1 MYAVRFAPSS
11 IMKRLFPSLA
21 FLLLTSFHLL
31 TAITFAAGVGG
42 VPGLRGE
49 KWAPIRAASSEE
61 TAACVQALRDY
72 QGQGDPEQVSALTGF
87 VAANPDSPYRLAVLN
102 ALGNIYFRVSRFS
115 AALESYEQ
123 AWAIGNN
130 PGLDAQASAMA
141 GKAAGELALMY
152 ARLGRYE
159 SLEAL
164 LKQVEGRTFSGS
176 GGNLLDDA
184 RLGFGLMTSNPGI
197 SFRCGPLALSR
208 ILASQANKDY
218 FPAPLRDSVS
228 TRQGFSLTQ
237 TRDFALAAGM
247 TGFRMAKRAPGAAII
262 APAVVHWKVGHY
274 AALLGPPS
282 SKGRY
287 KVEDPTFA
295 TQTPLTISPSALDA
309 EASGYFLVNADPLPP
324 GWTAVDDAEGA
335 QVFGKGATGRPDPD
349 GTHPS
354 SPRVGSNA
362 NNGKCP
368 GMADWGVH
376 TSVVSLNVMDT
387 PLTYSPPVGFP
398 VDVTMTYNS
407 RESQEFVPQPITDTG
422 GRWMRSTVA
431 YLSYEEEVG
440 ANVVPGTG
448 ARNYYKWNAQTQNWQ
463 REKRT
468 YSTLQRLPDGSFQVN
483 YPDGT
488 VEIYSH
494 EAWGWDTFTR
504 EYFRTSLKDPAG
516 NETTFQYEQIS
527 VQGTFGEW
535 TRLKKIIDP
544 VGGETLFQYSANSLD
559 PSRVTDPSGRFAEFS
574 YDADGR
580 LVTIRDVAGIESRFR
595 YKGITDQMEALITP
609 YGESKFEFGE
619 EGPTR
624 WFEAT
629 HPNGDKE
636 RVEFRHKLEG
646 VPVVLPAVPTG
657 ILVTNNYNNER
668 NALYWDRKAMKDAPG
683 DVNSA
688 QITHFLHTP
697 DINISSDLIESVKS
711 PLEGRVWFE
720 YRNQTSGISAP
731 STPDTR
737 MVKMARLLDDGS
749 TQLYQFDTND
759 LGNPTLQ
766 VDPAGRTTT
775 FIYAANMIDLLEIRQ
790 KTGAN
795 TYDTLLTATYNAQH
809 KPVTLVDAGGNTTT
823 MSYNARGQVLTITDA
838 LGRTTTFTYD
848 AQGHMTSADGPL
860 AGTSDKG
867 TFTYDSAHRLVSI
880 TDGASRT
887 ITMQYDALDRLIKK
901 TYPNGEYEQ
910 WTYELL
916 DLKSI
921 RTTSGRVTTYKHD
934 MLRQLTEI
942 ADNTGRRTLLDWCR
956 CGGLKTLID
965 PMGKVT
971 RFSFDVQGR
980 KTGRINPDG
989 TSTSQTYEPVS
1000 GRLSRITDETGRQ
1013 VTFAYNGDNTQASLT
1028 FGGTSPSTP
1037 ALSYLYDAIYRRPVQ
1052 VTQGAEVTAM
1062 TYVPATNGQKG
1073 AGLLATVD
1081 GPLANDTVAY
1091 TYDAVSRITGTSVNG
1106 VPRTVVIDEA
1116 SRISS
1121 VTNSLGT
1128 ITLGYTGGVVG
1139 QLTSETL
1146 PNGQINSRQYA
1157 TSPESPRIQSLTN
1170 RKGSNQLISSF
1181 GYTYNAN
1188 SRITGIIRQIDAG
1201 AVLNDTAGYDSLSR
1215 LSSYQKGLTGGG
1227 TQSFG
1232 FGYDE
1237 ADNRITETI
1246 DGVSRSETPD
1256 LMNALTAT
1264 QPSNLPTRSYE
1275 WDAAGRLA
1283 AVIQGTHRSEFSYNA
1298 VGQRSRIVE
1307 KDNGATT
1314 TDRRFIYAGM
1324 DLMEERNA
1332 ANTVVKRFFAHGF
1345 TSGANKF
1352 FYTRDHLGSIREVTD
1367 EAGNVRARYDY
1378 DPYGRRTK
1386 VSGDVDAD
1394 LGYTG
1399 HFHHADS
1406 GLMLTFARAYD
1417 ANLGRW
1423 ISRDPTGWR
1432 SGTNAYC
1439 YAANDPLSLRDPLG
1453 LDAMMSVYDGGGI
1466 MNALDSTSHAAFDG
1480 VHDAATNPQNVG
1492 SVAAIGVTAA
1502 ALPAAAPVATGF
1514 GIASIGLATWNII
1527 GNSIGDI
1534 GKHFNYDSYF
1544 TGSAPLDFYRWM
1556 NGGEGD
1562 KQVEEVI
1569 YVCDV
1574 AVQTAMGKKMDK
1586 AVDVVKAAG
1595 PLAKA
1600 FANATEKAGMG
1611 LALKQG
1617 NDLFGPKDSPSATQ
1631 PGAPAAPAPVPNE
1644 PPF

>member
-1 MYAVRFAPSS
+1 MPVACPVLRVPKCLSALLA
-11 IMKRLFPSLA
+11 RLLLPGMQMMASMSLA
-21 FLLLTSFHLL
+21 
-31 TAITFAAGVGG
+31 AGAGEI
-42 VPGLRGE
+42 PGLRGE
-49 KWAPIRAASSEE
+49 KWAPTRAATAEE
-61 TAACVQALRDY
+61 RTACAQALLDY
-72 QGQGDPEQVSALTGF
+72 QSLRIPEKVDALTGF
-87 VAANPDSPYRLAVLN
+87 LAAHPESPYRLAVLTT
-102 ALGNIYFRVSRFS
+102 LGGIYYRTTQLS
-115 AALESYEQ
+115 AALEAYEQ
-123 AWAIGNN
+123 AWAIGAA
-130 PGLDAQASAMA
+130 PDIDPKASAMA

-184 RLGFGLMTSNPGI
+184 RMGFGLMTSNPGI

-208 ILASQANKDY
+208 ILASQGQKDY

-274 AALLGPPS
+274 AALLGPPGS
-282 SKGRY
+282 TGRY
-287 KVEDPTFA
+287 QVEDPTFA
-295 TQTPLTISPSALDA
+295 TQTPLTISPAALDA
-309 EASGYFLVNADPLPP
+309 EGSGYFLVNADPLPP

-335 QVFGKGATGRPDPD
+335 QVFGKGATGGPDPD

-354 SPRVGSNA
+354 SPKVGSNG
-362 NNGKCP
+362 NKGKCP

-407 RESQEFVPQPITDTG
+407 RESQAVATQPITDTG
-422 GRWMRSTVA
+422 GRWLRSTVA

-440 ANVVPGTG
+440 VNVLPGTG
-448 ARNYYKWNAQTQNWQ
+448 ARNYYKWNAQTDTWQ

-468 YSTLQRLPDGSFQVN
+468 YSTLERLPNGSFQVS
-483 YPDGT
+483 YPDGS

-516 NETTFQYEQIS
+516 NETQFQYEQIS

-544 VGGETLFQYSANSLD
+544 VGGETLFQYTANGLD
-559 PSRVTDPSGRFAEFS
+559 PSRVTDPSGRFAEFN

-580 LVTIRDVAGIESRFR
+580 LVLIRDVAGLESRFR
-595 YKGITDQMEALITP
+595 YQGITDLMEALITP
-609 YGESKFEFGE
+609 YGETRFEYGE

-624 WFEAT
+624 WLETT

-646 VPVVLPAVPTG
+646 IPAILPAVPTG
-657 ILVTNNYNNER
+657 ILVGNNYNNER
-668 NALYWDRKAMKDAPG
+668 NALYWDRKAMRDAPG
-683 DVNSA
+683 DVNAA

-697 DINISSDLIESVKS
+697 NINISSDLIESVKA
-711 PLEGRVWFE
+711 PLEGRIWFE
-720 YRNQTSGISAP
+720 YRGQTSGISAP

-737 MVKMARLLDDGS
+737 MVKMGRLLDDGTS
-749 TQLYQFDTND
+749 QIFQFDTND
-759 LGNPTLQ
+759 LGNTTLS

-775 FIYAANMIDLLEIRQ
+775 YIYAENMIDLLEVRQ

-795 TYDTLLTATYNAQH
+795 TYDTLLTATYNTQH

-823 MSYNARGQVLTITDA
+823 FSYNTRGQILTITEA

-848 AQGHMTSADGPL
+848 ALGHLISADGPL
-860 AGTSDKG
+860 PGTSDKG
-867 TFTYDSAHRLVSI
+867 TFGYDSAHRLVSI

-887 ITMQYDALDRLIKK
+887 ITLQYDALNRLIKK
-901 TYPNGEYEQ
+901 TYPNGEFEQ

-916 DLKSI
+916 DLKSV
-921 RTTSGRVTTYKHD
+921 RSVSGRVTTYKRNV
-934 MLRQLTEI
+934 LRQLTEI
-942 ADNTGRRTLLDWCR
+942 ADTAGRRTLLDWCR
-956 CGGLKTLID
+956 CGGLKTIID
-965 PMGKVT
+965 PLGKIT

-980 KTGRINPDG
+980 ITGRTNPDG
-989 TSTSQTYEPVS
+989 TTTQQTYEPVS
-1000 GRLSRITDETGRQ
+1000 GRLSKLTDELGRQ
-1013 VTFAYNGDNTQASLT
+1013 LTFAYNADNSHASLSY
-1028 FGGTSPSTP
+1028 GGAAPATP
-1037 ALSYLYDAIYRRPVQ
+1037 PISYTYDANYLRPVQ

-1062 TYVPATNGQKG
+1062 TYVPATSGQKG
-1073 AGLLATVD
+1073 IGLLSTVD

-1091 TYDAVSRITGTSVNG
+1091 TYDAVSRIVSKSING
-1106 VPRTVVIDEA
+1106 VARSTIVDEA
-1116 SRISS
+1116 GRLTSL
-1121 VTNSLGT
+1121 TNSLGT
-1128 ITLGYTGGVVG
+1128 ITFGYGSLVD

-1146 PNGQINSRQYA
+1146 PNGQINTRQYA
-1157 TSPESPRIQSLTN
+1157 ATAAPQRISEISHH
-1170 RKGSNQLISSF
+1170 KASNQLISRF
-1181 GYTYNAN
+1181 AFTYDVN
-1188 SRITGIIRQIDAG
+1188 SRIIGLTRQIDAG
-1201 AVLNDTAGYDSLSR
+1201 GALNDTSSYDALSR
-1215 LSSYQKGLTGGG
+1215 LVGYQKAQTGGG
-1227 TQSFG
+1227 TQAFG
-1232 FGYDE
+1232 YAYDE
-1237 ADNRITETI
+1237 ADNRVTETI

-1256 LMNALTAT
+1256 LMNALTAS
-1264 QPSNLPTRSYE
+1264 QPSSLPSRSYE

-1283 AVIQGTHRSEFSYNA
+1283 AVVQGTHRSEFSYNA

-1307 KDNGATT
+1307 KENSVVIA
-1314 TDRRFIYAGM
+1314 DRRFVYIGM
-1324 DLMEERNA
+1324 ELAEERNA
-1332 ANTVVKRFFAHGF
+1332 ANAVVKRFFAHGF

-1367 EAGNVRARYDY
+1367 EAGTVRARYDY

-1406 GLMLTFARAYD
+1406 GLTLTFARAYD

-1423 ISRDPTGWR
+1423 ISRDPSGWR

-1439 YAANDPLSLRDPLG
+1439 YVANDPLSLRDALG
-1453 LDAMMSVYDGGGI
+1453 LDAMMAIFDAGGI
-1466 MNALDSTSHAAFDG
+1466 AHALDLASHAFFDG
-1480 VHDAATNPQNVG
+1480 ASDAATNPQNLG
-1492 SVAAIGVTAA
+1492 SAATIGVTAA
-1502 ALPAAAPVATGF
+1502 ALPAAAPLGVAAGVV
-1514 GIASIGLATWNII
+1514 II
-1527 GNSIGDI
+1527 GMSSYNIGANTYGDV
-1534 GKHFNYDSYF
+1534 GKHFGIESQL
-1544 TGSAPLDFYRWM
+1544 TGSMLVDGVRWHYGGAGVAPNAEKIAY
-1556 NGGEGD
+1556 G
-1562 KQVEEVI
+1562 
-1569 YVCDV
+1569 CDLLI
-1574 AVQTAMGKKMDK
+1574 QTALGKPLGAATDALK
-1586 AVDVVKAAG
+1586 ASG
-1595 PLAKA
+1595 PLARGFVA
-1600 FANATEKAGMG
+1600 GTEQAGA
-1611 LALKQG
+1611 ALYMQQG
-1617 NDLFGPKDSPSATQ
+1617 NDLFGPENSPFATQ
-1631 PGAPAAPAPVPNE
+1631 PAVPSSPTAEPNF

>member
-1 MYAVRFAPSS
+1 MK
-11 IMKRLFPSLA
+11 KRLFSTFVWFWLA
-21 FLLLTSFHLL
+21 GAFM
-31 TAITFAAGVGG
+31 TAEMTLAAETWGFA
-42 VPGLRGE
+42 GLRGE
-49 KWAPIRAASSEE
+49 KWAPTRVATEAE

-72 QGQGDPEQVSALTGF
+72 QGQDNPEQVAALTSF
-87 VAANPDSPYRLAVLN
+87 LASHPDSPYRLAVLTS
-102 ALGNIYFRVSRFS
+102 LGSIYYRTTRLSS
-115 AALESYEQ
+115 ALEAYEQ
-123 AWAIGNN
+123 AWAIGAA
-130 PGLDAQASAMA
+130 PDIDPQASAMA

-164 LKQVEGRTFSGS
+164 LKQVEDRTFSGS

-208 ILASQANKDY
+208 ILASQDQKDY

-274 AALLGPPS
+274 AALLGPPGS
-282 SKGRY
+282 SGRY

-295 TQTPLTISPSALDA
+295 TQTPLTISPAALDA

-324 GWTAVDDAEGA
+324 GWTAVDDEEGA

-349 GTHPS
+349 GTHPN
-354 SPRVGSNA
+354 SPKVGSNLKK
-362 NNGKCP
+362 GKCP
-368 GMADWGVH
+368 AMADWGVH
-376 TSVVSLNVMDT
+376 TSVVSLNIMDT

-398 VDVTMTYNS
+398 VDLTMTYNS

-431 YLSYEEEVG
+431 YLSYEEDVG
-440 ANVVPGTG
+440 VNVFPGTG
-448 ARNYYKWNAQTQNWQ
+448 ARNYYKWNAQTHTWQ

-468 YSTLQRLPDGSFQVN
+468 YSTVERLPNGSFQVN

-488 VEIYSH
+488 VEVYGYA
-494 EAWGWDTFTR
+494 AWGWDSFTD

-516 NETTFQYEQIS
+516 NETTFQYERIA

-535 TRLKKIIDP
+535 TRLTKIIDP

-559 PSRVTDPSGRFAEFS
+559 PSRVTDPSGRFAQFS

-580 LVTIRDVAGIESRFR
+580 LVTIRDTAGMESRFR
-595 YKGITDQMEALITP
+595 YQGITDLIEALITP
-609 YGESKFEFGE
+609 YGETKFEYGE

-624 WFEAT
+624 WLETT

-646 VPVVLPAVPTG
+646 IPVILPAVPTG
-657 ILVTNNYNNER
+657 ILVMNNYNNER

-683 DVNSA
+683 DVNAA

-697 DINISSDLIESVKS
+697 NISISSDLIESVKS

-775 FIYAANMIDLLEIRQ
+775 FIYAANMIDLLEVRQ

-795 TYDTLLTATYNAQH
+795 TYDTLLTATYNTQH
-809 KPVTLVDAGGNTTT
+809 KPVTLVDAGGNSTSFT
-823 MSYNARGQVLTITDA
+823 YNGRGQVLTLTDA
-838 LGRTTTFTYD
+838 LGRVTTFTYD

-867 TFTYDSAHRLVSI
+867 TFGYDAAHRLVSI
-880 TDGASRT
+880 TDGANRT
-887 ITMQYDALDRLIKK
+887 VTMEYDALDRLTKK

-916 DLKSI
+916 DLKSV
-921 RTTSGRVTTYKHD
+921 RSTSGRVTNYKHD
-934 MLRQLTEI
+934 VLRQLTEI
-942 ADNTGRRTLLDWCR
+942 ADNAGRRTLLDWCR
-956 CGGLKTLID
+956 CGGLKTIVD
-965 PMGKVT
+965 PLGKIT

-980 KTGRINPDG
+980 MTGQTNPDG
-989 TSTSQTYEPVS
+989 TTTQRTFEPVS
-1000 GRLSRITDETGRQ
+1000 GRLSKLTDETGRQ
-1013 VTFAYNGDNTQASLT
+1013 VTFAYNPDNTHASLS
-1028 FGGTSPSTP
+1028 FGGTAPATP
-1037 ALSYLYDAIYRRPVQ
+1037 AINYSYDANYPRPVQ
-1052 VTQGAEVTAM
+1052 VTQGGAVTAM
-1062 TYVPATNGQKG
+1062 TYVPATSGQKG
-1073 AGLLATVD
+1073 IGLLSTVD

-1091 TYDAVSRITGTSVNG
+1091 TYDAVSRITGKSVNG
-1106 VPRTVVIDEA
+1106 VARSMIIDEA
-1116 SRISS
+1116 GRISS
-1121 VTNSLGT
+1121 LTNSLGT
-1128 ITLGYTGGVVG
+1128 ITMGYTGLVS

-1146 PNGQINSRQYA
+1146 PNGQVNARQYA
-1157 TSPESPRIQSLTN
+1157 AAPAPPRIQSLTH

-1181 GYTYNAN
+1181 DYTYDAN
-1188 SRITGIIRQIDAG
+1188 SRITGLTRQFDAG
-1201 AVLNDTAGYDSLSR
+1201 APLSDTATHDALSR
-1215 LSSYQKGLTGGG
+1215 LASYQKALAGGG
-1227 TQSFG
+1227 SQTFG
-1232 FGYDE
+1232 YGYDE

-1246 DGVSRSETPD
+1246 DGVTRTETPD
-1256 LMNALTAT
+1256 LMNALTIT
-1264 QPSNLPTRSYE
+1264 QPSNLPSRSYE

-1283 AVIQGTHRSEFSYNA
+1283 AFVQGTHRSEFSYDA

-1307 KDNGATT
+1307 KENSVVTA
-1314 TDRRFIYAGM
+1314 DRRFVYIGM
-1324 DLMEERNA
+1324 ELAEERNA
-1332 ANTVVKRFFAHGF
+1332 SNTVVKRFFAHGF

-1367 EAGNVRARYDY
+1367 ETGAVRARYDY
-1378 DPYGRRTK
+1378 DPNGRRTK

-1406 GLMLTFARAYD
+1406 GLTLTFARAYD

-1439 YAANDPLSLRDPLG
+1439 YAANSPLSLRDPLG
-1453 LDAMMSVYDGGGI
+1453 LDAMMSILDAGGI
-1466 MNALDSTSHAAFDG
+1466 QNSMDSAAHAAFDG
-1480 VHDAATNPQNVG
+1480 ASDAATNPQNLG
-1492 SVAAIGVTAA
+1492 SAAAIGVTVATLPASAPTGVIAA
-1502 ALPAAAPVATGF
+1502 AVG
-1514 GIASIGLATWNII
+1514 SIGLAAYNILA
-1527 GNSIGDI
+1527 NTYGDV
-1534 GKHFNYDSYF
+1534 GKYFGIDSYL
-1544 TGSAPLDFYRWM
+1544 TGSVPVDIVRAA
-1556 NGGEGD
+1556 NGGAGVAPNAEKVAYG
-1562 KQVEEVI
+1562 
-1569 YVCDV
+1569 CDLV
-1574 AVQTAMGKKMDK
+1574 GQTLMGKPMKGAADAFEAAGKLNK
-1586 AVDVVKAAG
+1586 AV
-1595 PLAKA
+1595 
-1600 FANATEKAGMG
+1600 ANATEQAGA
-1611 LALKQG
+1611 ALYMKQG
-1617 NDLFGPKDSPSATQ
+1617 YDLFGPVDSSSATQ
-1631 PGAPAAPAPVPNE
+1631 PGAPAAPTAQPNE